1 MNRALAI
8 ALALVLLTSTCS
20 APPARAQ
27 DQNEPARDVSP
38 LTVVE
43 QAWTTVR
50 DRFYDPAFNGADWNA
65 LGNELRRTAPALKS
79 DAELSAAI
87 NAALASL
94 KSSHTRHYH
103 RGQREYYELLDIFN
117 PEGINVERFKGCGT
131 GLVHYIGIGVVS
143 VVIDG
148 RTFASDVYEAGPA
161 AKAGVLP
168 GDELISVEDRP
179 WSDITAF
186 ADREGKPT
194 RLLIQRTSDESS
206 RATLTVTP
214 LRINPFTLFKESLR
228 ASARVMDRDGR
239 RLGYVRVR
247 SYANP
252 AYQEILIDLLRTT
265 LKDVDGL
272 VLDLRGGWGGA
283 SPEYINAFNPMV
295 PSLQGRNRPAPGD
308 AKSDTDWEST
318 DFAFRKPLVLLVD
331 ADTRSGKEVFAY
343 ALKKHARAT
352 LVGQKTAGA
361 VLGGSPF
368 PLPDGSLL
376 YLAVRD
382 IRVDDQRLE
391 GVGVDVDVRA
401 TRTIPYAVGR
411 DLQFDQAIE
420 TLTRLV
426 TPVPSDRK

>member
-1 MNRALAI
+1 MPGAI
-8 ALALVLLTSTCS
+8 TPSGS
-20 APPARAQ
+20 A
-27 DQNEPARDVSP
+27 S
-38 LTVVE
+38 
-43 QAWTTVR
+43 
-50 DRFYDPAFNGADWNA
+50 
-65 LGNELRRTAPALKS
+65 
-79 DAELSAAI
+79 
-87 NAALASL
+87 
-94 KSSHTRHYH
+94 
-103 RGQREYYELLDIFN
+103 
-117 PEGINVERFKGCGT
+117 
-131 GLVHYIGIGVVS
+131 
-143 VVIDG
+143 
-148 RTFASDVYEAGPA
+148 
-161 AKAGVLP
+161 
-168 GDELISVEDRP
+168 
-179 WSDITAF
+179 
-186 ADREGKPT
+186 
-194 RLLIQRTSDESS
+194 
-206 RATLTVTP
+206 
-214 LRINPFTLFKESLR
+214 
-228 ASARVMDRDGR
+228 
-239 RLGYVRVR
+239 
-247 SYANP
+247 
-252 AYQEILIDLLRTT
+252 
-265 LKDVDGL
+265 
-272 VLDLRGGWGGA
+272 
-283 SPEYINAFNPMV
+283 
-295 PSLQGRNRPAPGD
+295 D